1 MRILFVTNFFQP
13 EPNFFMGLP
22 FAKELVRRGHKVEV
36 LTGFPNYP
44 GGKVYDGYR
53 ISPLQREVM
62 EGIPVIRVPL
72 YPSHDRS
79 AIRRITTYTTFAFSA
94 STIGAVVVKPADV
107 AYITQGP
114 GAI

>member
-1 MRILFVTNFFQP
+1 
-13 EPNFFMGLP
+13 MGLP

-94 STIGAVVVKPADV
+94 SIFDASAAIYHPFIGLDSGE
-107 AYITQGP
+107 IS
-114 GAI
+114 